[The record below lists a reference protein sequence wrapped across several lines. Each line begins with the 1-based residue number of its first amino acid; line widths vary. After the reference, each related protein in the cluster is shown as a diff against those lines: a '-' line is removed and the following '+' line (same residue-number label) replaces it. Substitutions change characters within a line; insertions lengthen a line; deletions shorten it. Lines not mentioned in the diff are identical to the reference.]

1 MSLIVFHLKHLR
13 TDAERLLSWER
24 STYESAANCSFDDQ
38 AKSPLYKVNRDAE
51 AVRPPLSSDFLRLFH
66 EKLPQELRDLVYSH
80 ILGPESATWTIQP
93 HGLYFRFDRRI
104 ADIPAHIIPRSLE
117 VSRHPIFSTISRE
130 LATFFFAKNIILL
143 RYRYDSTTLDILTRL
158 CKHTGCRPVQH
169 AKRLQIFFL
178 PPESAEDDL
187 YCDEDAEFEW
197 HHIFPRPKN
206 VRSLAQRRQLE
217 TDLHEIGVHVNKDYD
232 LEFFFMIS
240 EEEWQASLG
249 PSGMNEWLC
258 SIKDTGR
265 VRLLWRDWEKV
276 IT

>member
-13 TDAERLLSWER
+13 TDAERLLAWER

-38 AKSPLYKVNRDAE
+38 AKSPRYKVDRYAE
-51 AVRPPLSSDFLRLFH
+51 TIWPPLSPDFLRLFH
-66 EKLPQELRDLVYSH
+66 EMLPQELRDLVYSH
-80 ILGPESATWTIQP
+80 ILGRESATWTVQP

-104 ADIPAHIIPRSLE
+104 ADISTRIIPRSLE
-117 VSRHPIFSTISRE
+117 TSRHPIFSTVRRE
-130 LATFFFAKNIILL
+130 LATYFFATNVIIL

-158 CKHTGCRPVQH
+158 CNHTGCRPVRY
-169 AKRLQIFFL
+169 AKRLQIFFC

-187 YCDEDAEFEW
+187 YCDEDAEFDW

-217 TDLHEIGVHVNKDYD
+217 TDLQEIGHHVSEDYEK
-232 LEFFFMIS
+232 EFVFMIS
-240 EEEWQASLG
+240 EQEWQASLG
-249 PSGMNEWLC
+249 RNGMDEWLY
-258 SIKDTGR
+258 SIKDTGK
-265 VRLLWRDWEKV
+265 VRLLWHDWEKV